1 MKTNKRCYIAPN
13 VLQEAEVLLE
23 YPFVASSEGL
33 DPSLTVIA
41 VDQDVMEYETDGTA
55 YDSNW
60 SW

>member
-1 MKTNKRCYIAPN
+1 M
-13 VLQEAEVLLE
+13 LQEAEVLLE